1 LKAARLVKNNP
12 RPLDLIA
19 MQNITRAA
27 FSGERSALR
36 AL

>member
-1 LKAARLVKNNP
+1 VKNNP
-12 RPLDLIA
+12 RPLDIVA

-27 FSGERSALR
+27 FSGDREALR